1 MFFRHQVLEVSSPA
15 GARVLITS
23 RFSDWGSWTEQV
35 ALDVLPIEEAVTFL
49 QNRAGR
55 EDDAGARTLAEAL
68 GRLPLALEHAA
79 ATCRRTQM
87 PFSDYAVKAF
97 HHIAAVPGTVLGI
110 AATGCRWRATGRAK
124 KARHQC
130 LHHRKVRA
138 DANARSRPE

>member
-87 PFSDYAVKAF
+87 PFSDYAVKAS
-97 HHIAAVPGTVLGI
+97 HLIAAWDSSGNRGYRVSLG
-110 AATGCRWRATGRAK
+110 ATSRAK
-124 KARHQC
+124 KSKTPLGSIYIA
-130 LHHRKVRA
+130 V
-138 DANARSRPE
+138 